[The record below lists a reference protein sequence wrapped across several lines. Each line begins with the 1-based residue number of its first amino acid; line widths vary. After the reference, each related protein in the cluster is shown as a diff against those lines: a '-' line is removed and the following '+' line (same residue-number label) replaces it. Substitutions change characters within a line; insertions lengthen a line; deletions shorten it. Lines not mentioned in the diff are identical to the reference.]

1 MVFTIPWQNV
11 VILPMLGT
19 ISRLAGFMVV
29 GVALLYVLMYGRTK
43 EPSLFLIIM
52 VLYVVWQLM
61 SYFWSINPGATFSR
75 TITNVQLLAMAWLI
89 WELCKSENDRTGLFK
104 AFVIG
109 AFVSIG
115 DMIMTYMQGTSPQ
128 FRIAAANFDPNYLAT
143 TLAISIPLSYYLINK
158 EQKTIMYFLSLLYMP
173 LALFGIVLTA
183 SRGGLVVALVALTVI
198 PLTYFSIT
206 RLNRVIISA
215 FVGICIIFVMLWLP
229 GNYEKIENN
238 IERIAET
245 PQFLKEGDLS
255 YRQVI
260 WSAGWKV
267 FAENPIVGV
276 GARGFRYGVVE
287 HLYGVKAPHNT
298 YLSVLVDTGVIGII
312 LFLSAFLVAFLPNI
326 NLPPPYRMI
335 YLVLLLSL
343 MVGLIPINWEADK
356 NTWFILSLLTL
367 QYTFVIRSNRI
378 KTIRI

>member
-1 MVFTIPWQNV
+1 
-11 VILPMLGT
+11 
-19 ISRLAGFMVV
+19 MVV